1 MTEGQLI
8 ALLTG
13 PDGLYQC
20 DARELHSRLQVGRD
34 FSNWIKD
41 RIEQYGFIEGEDY
54 SPNLAKT
61 PKGSKGGRP
70 TIDYLLTLDM
80 AKELAMIENN
90 AIGRQVRRYFIRAE
104 KELRERERL
113 DRERERAELQDMAR
127 HVLPVPG
134 VKGKLRDQIKPG
146 MFGKLLEQSREVARL
161 LAQADSELERY
172 NLHCQLRQINDVL
185 GYRTPSLAEIAA
197 GGFTQ
202 E

>member
-54 SPNLAKT
+54 SPNLANRSDWKAG
-61 PKGSKGGRP
+61 KRR
-70 TIDYLLTLDM
+70 IDYHLTLDM

-90 AIGRQVRRYFIRAE
+90 EIGRQVRRYFIRAE
-104 KELRERERL
+104 N
-113 DRERERAELQDMAR
+113 D
-127 HVLPVPG
+127 G
-134 VKGKLRDQIKPG
+134 VVFHHPPG
-146 MFGKLLEQSREVARL
+146 MAMGQNGSGPPLNCFDFRNS
-161 LAQADSELERY
+161 
-172 NLHCQLRQINDVL
+172 
-185 GYRTPSLAEIAA
+185 
-197 GGFTQ
+197 
-202 E
+202 